1 MEKEETEH
9 LTQGENGKRLKE
21 SINQLKTSEVN
32 SITNQKN
39 KMETKHIIL
48 ITLAV
53 IYIAAAIVLRVNDS
67 GKF

>member
-1 MEKEETEH
+1 MEKDETEH
-9 LTQGENGKRLKE
+9 LMKGDNGKRLKE
-21 SINQLKTSEVN
+21 SINQLKKSQVN
-32 SITNQKN
+32 SITNQN

-53 IYIAAAIVLRVNDS
+53 IYIAAAIVLRVKDN